1 MTTTTE
7 FKHIDIIAKRWF
19 QKTYGNTY
27 HSVTITIDGKFIDK
41 IDFQYGYDSAYMQT
55 AHKLLAKHGIFD
67 WQKTEEDI
75 PVYKNGI
82 IDYYTPQEA
91 INQNEAY
98 GNFIQDTRDNR
109 DKYTIVVMDVNRK
122 KDL

>member
-1 MTTTTE
+1 MIIE

-19 QKTYGNTY
+19 QSTYGNTY
-27 HSVTITIDGKFIDK
+27 HSVSITIDGKFLDK
-41 IDFQYGYDSAYMQT
+41 IDFRYGYDSAYLQT
-55 AHKLLAKHGIFD
+55 AHEILAKHGIFD
-67 WQKTEEDI
+67 WQKTTENV
-75 PVYKNGI
+75 PVYRNGV
-82 IDYYTPQEA
+82 IDYYTPQES

-98 GNFIQDTRDNR
+98 GRFIQDTRDNS